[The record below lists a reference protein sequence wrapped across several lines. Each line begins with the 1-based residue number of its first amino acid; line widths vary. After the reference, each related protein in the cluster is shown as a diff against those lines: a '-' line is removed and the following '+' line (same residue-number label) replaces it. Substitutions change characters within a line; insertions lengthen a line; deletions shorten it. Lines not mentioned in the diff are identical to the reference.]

1 MFKGAKKE
9 DLRRIASELELCV
22 SVKLTV
28 LDFMDLIKNCDRY
41 KNDPDSVHEL
51 ANLII
56 EERKYDEREKAANII
71 IYLKDEDLK
80 NYDKIKSIILQEFE
94 PTPQSCLENF
104 KKATRQN
111 CESHVQ
117 FASRLTTNWEY
128 YLKLRNVSNFEVLKQ
143 LIVSDKIFSTLD
155 KETASHIS
163 VRQADKWF
171 DPLTLGKEIDLFY
184 SSRGKPLSEN
194 INYCRK
200 NQNSKNMSRVFFSD
214 VKGKKCVLCQSDSHF
229 LNKCPQYKQLSVNK
243 RVELVKNNSLCFN
256 CLNLHR
262 VKFCKSK
269 VLCKCCQKSII
280 LLCVSLET
288 QILRVKGSFNLLH
301 WGAER
306 AGNRGILDEST
317 FSEGVCVQTHK
328 LHREISKEVSS
339 QGVGDL
345 FTATSYV
352 KSKSVLLSTAICFI
366 RDSFGKMQEVRALL
380 DGGSTS
386 NFISQQCMNRLNLKR
401 EKINILVSGLNN
413 SELTIKSRVNA
424 TIANRGNS
432 YETNADFF
440 VVPRIT
446 DMIPSQPFNVS
457 LGNFSREKLADE
469 NFNIPG
475 NIDLLLGA
483 EIFYE
488 ILLPGQTNLL
498 NTKLIFQNTVFGYIA
513 SGSIPVSSENKPH
526 CGLIKDNVDL
536 EKTMRRFWEIE
547 NVEPETIK
555 NKETIICEEHFQKN
569 HTRDSTGRYI
579 VSMPFKKDPNCL
591 GQSKD
596 IALKN

>member
-22 SVKLTV
+22 SDKLTV
-28 LDFMDLIKNCDRY
+28 LDLMDLIKNCDRY

-56 EERKYDEREKAANII
+56 EERKYDESQQLELEKIREKSKLDLEIARIRAND
-71 IYLKDEDLK
+71 KDNNTEV
-80 NYDKIKSIILQEFE
+80 NY
-94 PTPQSCLENF
+94 PNF
-104 KKATRQN
+104 TSERVIQ
-111 CESHVQ
+111 
-117 FASRLTTNWEY
+117 
-128 YLKLRNVSNFEVLKQ
+128 
-143 LIVSDKIFSTLD
+143 
-155 KETASHIS
+155 
-163 VRQADKWF
+163 
-171 DPLTLGKEIDLFY
+171 P
-184 SSRGKPLSEN
+184 SSL
-194 INYCRK
+194 
-200 NQNSKNMSRVFFSD
+200 
-214 VKGKKCVLCQSDSHF
+214 
-229 LNKCPQYKQLSVNK
+229 
-243 RVELVKNNSLCFN
+243 
-256 CLNLHR
+256 
-262 VKFCKSK
+262 
-269 VLCKCCQKSII
+269 
-280 LLCVSLET
+280 
-288 QILRVKGSFNLLH
+288 
-301 WGAER
+301 GAER
-306 AGNRGILDEST
+306 AGNREILDEST

-413 SELTIKSRVNA
+413 SELMIKSHVNA

-469 NFNIPG
+469 NFNIPR
-475 NIDLLLGA
+475 NTDLLLGA

-555 NKETIICEEHFQKN
+555 NKETIICEEHFKKN

-579 VSMPFKKDPNCL
+579 VSMPFKRNPNCL

>member
-9 DLRRIASELELCV
+9 DSRRIASELELCV
-22 SVKLTV
+22 SDKLTV
-28 LDFMDLIKNCDRY
+28 LDFMDLIRNCDRY
-41 KNDPDSVHEL
+41 KNDPDSVDEL

-56 EERKYDEREKAANII
+56 EERKYDESQQLELEKIREKSKLDLKIVRIRANEKDNNTKVNCNVFSSLDSLIKSIRTLTVKIPDKPEGWSFSFLSLERAFAAKSVTDKFKPEILLNLLGEKAANII

-94 PTPQSCLENF
+94 PTPQSRLENF

-128 YLKLRNVSNFEVLKQ
+128 YLKLRDVSNFKVLKQ

-184 SSRGKPLSEN
+184 SSRGKPLSES

-200 NQNSKNMSRVFFSD
+200 NQNSKNMSRVFFLD

-269 VLCKCCQKSII
+269 VLCKCYQKKHHSS
-280 LLCVSLET
+280 LCFSGDPNFTSERVIQPSSLGVQKEPET
-288 QILRVKGSFNLLH
+288 
-301 WGAER
+301 E
-306 AGNRGILDEST
+306 ESSMSQLSAKASV
-317 FSEGVCVQTHK
+317 FKPINYIG
-328 LHREISKEVSS
+328 EISKEESSS

-352 KSKSVLLSTAICFI
+352 KSKSVLLSTAICSI
-366 RDSFGKMQEVRALL
+366 RDSFGKCRRSERCWTVV
-380 DGGSTS
+380 
-386 NFISQQCMNRLNLKR
+386 QQA
-401 EKINILVSGLNN
+401 ILFRN
-413 SELTIKSRVNA
+413 SV
-424 TIANRGNS
+424 
-432 YETNADFF
+432 
-440 VVPRIT
+440 
-446 DMIPSQPFNVS
+446 
-457 LGNFSREKLADE
+457 
-469 NFNIPG
+469 
-475 NIDLLLGA
+475 
-483 EIFYE
+483 
-488 ILLPGQTNLL
+488 
-498 NTKLIFQNTVFGYIA
+498 
-513 SGSIPVSSENKPH
+513 
-526 CGLIKDNVDL
+526 
-536 EKTMRRFWEIE
+536 
-547 NVEPETIK
+547 
-555 NKETIICEEHFQKN
+555 
-569 HTRDSTGRYI
+569 
-579 VSMPFKKDPNCL
+579 
-591 GQSKD
+591 
-596 IALKN
+596 

>member
-1 MFKGAKKE
+1 MSQLSAKASVFK
-9 DLRRIASELELCV
+9 
-22 SVKLTV
+22 
-28 LDFMDLIKNCDRY
+28 
-41 KNDPDSVHEL
+41 P
-51 ANLII
+51 
-56 EERKYDEREKAANII
+56 
-71 IYLKDEDLK
+71 
-80 NYDKIKSIILQEFE
+80 
-94 PTPQSCLENF
+94 
-104 KKATRQN
+104 
-111 CESHVQ
+111 
-117 FASRLTTNWEY
+117 
-128 YLKLRNVSNFEVLKQ
+128 
-143 LIVSDKIFSTLD
+143 
-155 KETASHIS
+155 
-163 VRQADKWF
+163 
-171 DPLTLGKEIDLFY
+171 
-184 SSRGKPLSEN
+184 
-194 INYCRK
+194 INYI
-200 NQNSKNMSRVFFSD
+200 
-214 VKGKKCVLCQSDSHF
+214 G
-229 LNKCPQYKQLSVNK
+229 
-243 RVELVKNNSLCFN
+243 
-256 CLNLHR
+256 
-262 VKFCKSK
+262 
-269 VLCKCCQKSII
+269 
-280 LLCVSLET
+280 
-288 QILRVKGSFNLLH
+288 
-301 WGAER
+301 
-306 AGNRGILDEST
+306 
-317 FSEGVCVQTHK
+317 
-328 LHREISKEVSS
+328 EISKES

-352 KSKSVLLSTAICFI
+352 KSKSVLLATAICFI

>member
-1 MFKGAKKE
+1 MSQLSAKASVFK
-9 DLRRIASELELCV
+9 
-22 SVKLTV
+22 
-28 LDFMDLIKNCDRY
+28 
-41 KNDPDSVHEL
+41 P
-51 ANLII
+51 
-56 EERKYDEREKAANII
+56 
-71 IYLKDEDLK
+71 
-80 NYDKIKSIILQEFE
+80 
-94 PTPQSCLENF
+94 
-104 KKATRQN
+104 
-111 CESHVQ
+111 
-117 FASRLTTNWEY
+117 
-128 YLKLRNVSNFEVLKQ
+128 
-143 LIVSDKIFSTLD
+143 
-155 KETASHIS
+155 
-163 VRQADKWF
+163 
-171 DPLTLGKEIDLFY
+171 
-184 SSRGKPLSEN
+184 
-194 INYCRK
+194 INYI
-200 NQNSKNMSRVFFSD
+200 
-214 VKGKKCVLCQSDSHF
+214 G
-229 LNKCPQYKQLSVNK
+229 
-243 RVELVKNNSLCFN
+243 
-256 CLNLHR
+256 
-262 VKFCKSK
+262 
-269 VLCKCCQKSII
+269 
-280 LLCVSLET
+280 
-288 QILRVKGSFNLLH
+288 
-301 WGAER
+301 
-306 AGNRGILDEST
+306 
-317 FSEGVCVQTHK
+317 
-328 LHREISKEVSS
+328 EISKES

-352 KSKSVLLSTAICFI
+352 KSKSVLLATAICFI

-555 NKETIICEEHFQKN
+555 NKETIICEEHFQKK
-569 HTRDSTGRYI
+569 SY
-579 VSMPFKKDPNCL
+579 
-591 GQSKD
+591 
-596 IALKN
+596 